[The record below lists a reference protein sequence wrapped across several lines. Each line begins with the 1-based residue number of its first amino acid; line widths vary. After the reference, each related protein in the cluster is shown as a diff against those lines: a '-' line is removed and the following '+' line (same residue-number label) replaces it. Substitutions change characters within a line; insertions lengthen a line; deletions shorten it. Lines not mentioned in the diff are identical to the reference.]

1 MDISSG
7 IFGTMFMISNSLL
20 YPVVLV
26 LLGLIAWSFISVGQ
40 FVSEYTARSRD
51 SIRLKA
57 NCRDAKAKIEKGDLN
72 GAAAALTG
80 SGSNDIL
87 QRFTKDI
94 SEILDVE
101 NFPVEA
107 EKLLQDYEL
116 TISGELMQ
124 SRLVS
129 RVGPMLGLMGTLI
142 PMGPAL
148 IGLSSGNVQQLAENL
163 VIAFATTVLGLLAGG
178 VAYSILL
185 VKKKWYTQDL
195 SDMEYVVEV
204 LK

>member
-7 IFGTMFMISNSLL
+7 IFGTMFMISSSLL

-51 SIRLKA
+51 SNQLKV
-57 NCRDAKAKIEKGDLN
+57 NCRDAKTKIEKGDLN

-80 SGSNDIL
+80 SGSNDLL

-94 SEILDVE
+94 SEILDLE

-148 IGLSSGNVQQLAENL
+148 IGLSSGNIQQLAENL

-185 VKKKWYTQDL
+185 IKKKWYTQDL

>member
-7 IFGTMFMISNSLL
+7 IFGTMFMISNTLL
-20 YPVVLV
+20 YPVVII
-26 LLGLIAWSFISVGQ
+26 LLGLIAWSFVSTGQ
-40 FVSEYTARSRD
+40 FISEYTSRNRD
-51 SIRLKA
+51 AKRLKA
-57 NCRDAKAKIEKGDLN
+57 GCRDARTKIENGDLN
-72 GAAAALTG
+72 GAATVLTA
-80 SGSNDIL
+80 SGSNDLLKKFI
-87 QRFTKDI
+87 KEI
-94 SEILDVE
+94 SEILGAR

-116 TISGELMQ
+116 KIADELTHV
-124 SRLVS
+124 RLVA

-148 IGLSSGNVQQLAENL
+148 MGLSSGNIQQLAANL

-185 VKKKWYTQDL
+185 IKKKWYTQDL

>member
-7 IFGTMFMISNSLL
+7 IFGTMFMISSSLL

-51 SIRLKA
+51 SSRLKK
-57 NCRDAKAKIEKGDLN
+57 NCRDAKMKIEKGDLN
-72 GAAAALTG
+72 GAASALTS
-80 SGSNDIL
+80 SGSNDLL

-94 SEILDVE
+94 SEILDLE

-148 IGLSSGNVQQLAENL
+148 IGLSSGNIQQLAENL

-185 VKKKWYTQDL
+185 IKKKWYTQDL

>member
-7 IFGTMFMISNSLL
+7 MFGTMFMISNTLL
-20 YPVVLV
+20 YPVVII
-26 LLGLIAWSFISVGQ
+26 LLGLIAWSFVSTGQ
-40 FVSEYTARSRD
+40 FISEYTSRNRD
-51 SIRLKA
+51 VKRLKVG
-57 NCRDAKAKIEKGDLN
+57 CRDTRAKIENGDPN
-72 GAAAALTG
+72 GAAAVLTV
-80 SGSNDIL
+80 SGSNDLLKKFI
-87 QRFTKDI
+87 KEI
-94 SEILDVE
+94 SEILGAG

-116 TISGELMQ
+116 KIADELMQ
-124 SRLVS
+124 ARLVA

-148 IGLSSGNVQQLAENL
+148 MGLSSGNIQQLAANL
-163 VIAFATTVLGLLAGG
+163 VIAFSTTVLGLLAGG

-185 VKKKWYTQDL
+185 IKKKWYMQDL

>member
-51 SIRLKA
+51 SRRLKT
-57 NCRDAKAKIEKGDLN
+57 NCRDAKSKIEKGDLN
-72 GAAAALTG
+72 GAASALTG
-80 SGSNDIL
+80 SGSNDLL

-116 TISGELMQ
+116 TISGELMP

-129 RVGPMLGLMGTLI
+129 RVGPMMGLMGTLI

-148 IGLSSGNVQQLAENL
+148 IGLSSGNIQQLAENL

-178 VAYSILL
+178 VAYSIL
-185 VKKKWYTQDL
+185 VIKKKWYTQDL

>member
-57 NCRDAKAKIEKGDLN
+57 NCRDAKTKIEKGDLN
-72 GAAAALTG
+72 GAASALTG
-80 SGSNDIL
+80 SGSNDLL

-129 RVGPMLGLMGTLI
+129 RVGPMMGLMGTLI

-148 IGLSSGNVQQLAENL
+148 IGLSSGNIQQLAENL

-185 VKKKWYTQDL
+185 IKKKWYTQDL

>member
-7 IFGTMFMISNSLL
+7 MFGTMFMISNALL
-20 YPVVLV
+20 YPVVII
-26 LLGLIAWSFISVGQ
+26 LLGLIAWSFISTGQ
-40 FVSEYTARSRD
+40 FISEYTSRNRD
-51 SIRLKA
+51 AKRLKA
-57 NCRDAKAKIEKGDLN
+57 GCRDARMKIENDDPN
-72 GAAAALTG
+72 GAAAVLTV
-80 SGSNDIL
+80 SGSNDLLKKFI
-87 QRFTKDI
+87 KEI
-94 SEILDVE
+94 SEILGTG

-116 TISGELMQ
+116 KIAGELTHV
-124 SRLVS
+124 RLVA

-148 IGLSSGNVQQLAENL
+148 MGLSSGNIQQLAANL
-163 VIAFATTVLGLLAGG
+163 VIAFSTTVLGLLAGG

-185 VKKKWYTQDL
+185 IKKKWYTQDL
-195 SDMEYVVEV
+195 SDMEYIVEV

>member
-51 SIRLKA
+51 SRRLKT
-57 NCRDAKAKIEKGDLN
+57 NCRDAKSKIEKGDLN
-72 GAAAALTG
+72 GAASALTG
-80 SGSNDIL
+80 SGSNDLL

-94 SEILDVE
+94 SEILNVE

-116 TISGELMQ
+116 TISGELMP

-129 RVGPMLGLMGTLI
+129 RVGPMMGLMGTLI

-148 IGLSSGNVQQLAENL
+148 IGLSSGNIQQLAENL

-178 VAYSILL
+178 VAYSIL
-185 VKKKWYTQDL
+185 VIKKKWYTQDL